1 MMEEWGYEAKK
12 GLGAEQQGM
21 TELITLKESG
31 FGLG

>member
-21 TELITLKESG
+21 TEPITLK
-31 FGLG
+31 